1 MNRFSILF
9 VQVFLLLI
17 FGASMHGQPTSGSP
31 RMIGQ
36 VDIEFIDVK
45 NIAEEVVRLNMQT
58 RAGMP
63 YDETLID
70 SDIRSLYRTG
80 LFEYIEV
87 KRDFTEGDSVN
98 LTFSLR
104 PQYRVKKILFEG
116 NHGVSKGRLIREVS
130 VKENEALDER
140 LVRLDSGA
148 IHLYYQNRGYSQ
160 ASVTYNIE
168 RDPETGT
175 GTVTF
180 LIDEGPRV
188 KIKRVNFS
196 GNHAASD
203 RQLRKVMETRRW
215 HWFSWLTGSGR
226 FKDEV
231 FEDDLDKLRDYYR
244 EIGYLD
250 VEILEDQV
258 DFEYPN
264 KKRMVIAVQVQEGR
278 QYRVGDIAIEGNEL
292 YTTEQLR
299 SALELRSGEVFVPS
313 KLDADVEN
321 LRDYYGKDGYL
332 GTQVEVDRRPN
343 VETGN
348 IDLEYSL
355 VEGEKNYVESIQIDG
370 NTKTKSI
377 VIIRELGLGPGD
389 VFNTV
394 RMKTSQQRLR
404 NTRFFDEV
412 TMTPTPTDIP
422 DRQDLSIRVKEGRTG
437 SVTFGAGFSSL
448 EKAIVF
454 AEYSESNFDLF
465 NYRSRFQG
473 AGQKFRFRVQLGS
486 RSNEVLLA
494 FEEPWFLQRELALGF
509 QIFRSETRYLA
520 STYNEL
526 RTGFEVYLR
535 KRLFELVE
543 GRLSYRFEIV
553 DIFDVDSSASS
564 AITDEIGER
573 SVSKVG
579 FSLLRDT
586 RDNLMVTTTG
596 NRLEFLTEV
605 AGGPF
610 GGQTDYYRL
619 EMRGSQFFPVF
630 EAQTQVLSFIGRIGT
645 VVPHSGADRIP
656 FFDRY
661 FLGGPYTLRGFDFRD
676 VGPHEGPAQ
685 DRVGGNS
692 YGFFSAEYTL
702 TVVDP
707 IRFAVFY
714 DWGYVNAGDYN
725 LDPGNFNDN
734 FGFGLRIMIM
744 GAPLR
749 LDYGIPITSDDYN
762 DHGGRF
768 SFSFGTRF

>member
-1 MNRFSILF
+1 M
-9 VQVFLLLI
+9 
-17 FGASMHGQPTSGSP
+17 
-31 RMIGQ
+31 
-36 VDIEFIDVK
+36 
-45 NIAEEVVRLNMQT
+45 
-58 RAGMP
+58 
-63 YDETLID
+63 
-70 SDIRSLYRTG
+70 
-80 LFEYIEV
+80 
-87 KRDFTEGDSVN
+87 EG
-98 LTFSLR
+98 
-104 PQYRVKKILFEG
+104 
-116 NHGVSKGRLIREVS
+116 
-130 VKENEALDER
+130 
-140 LVRLDSGA
+140 
-148 IHLYYQNRGYSQ
+148 
-160 ASVTYNIE
+160 
-168 RDPETGT
+168 
-175 GTVTF
+175 
-180 LIDEGPRV
+180 
-188 KIKRVNFS
+188 
-196 GNHAASD
+196 
-203 RQLRKVMETRRW
+203 
-215 HWFSWLTGSGR
+215 
-226 FKDEV
+226 
-231 FEDDLDKLRDYYR
+231 
-244 EIGYLD
+244 
-250 VEILEDQV
+250 
-258 DFEYPN
+258 
-264 KKRMVIAVQVQEGR
+264 
-278 QYRVGDIAIEGNEL
+278 
-292 YTTEQLR
+292 
-299 SALELRSGEVFVPS
+299 
-313 KLDADVEN
+313 

-332 GTQVEVDRRPN
+332 GTQVMVDRRPN
-343 VETGN
+343 VQTGN
-348 IDLEYSL
+348 IDLEYSIG
-355 VEGEKNYVESIQIDG
+355 EGEKNFVESIQIEG
-370 NTKTKSI
+370 NTKTKSV

-394 RMKTSQQRLR
+394 RMKSSQQRLR

-412 TMTPTPTDIP
+412 TMMPTPTDIP
-422 DRQDLSIRVKEGRTG
+422 DRQDLSITVKEGRTG

-465 NYRSRFQG
+465 NFRSRFQG
-473 AGQKFRFRVQLGS
+473 AGQKFRFRVQLGT

-494 FEEPWFLQRELALGF
+494 FEEPWLFQRELALGF

-553 DIFDVDSSASS
+553 DIFDIDSTAADVIKEESGDR
-564 AITDEIGER
+564 T
-573 SVSKVG
+573 VSKVG

-586 RDNLMVTTTG
+586 RDSLMVTTRG
-596 NRLEFLTEV
+596 NRVELLTEV

-676 VGPHEGPAQ
+676 IGPVAGAEH

-702 TVVDP
+702 TIVDP

-714 DWGYVNAGDYN
+714 DWGYVNAGDYQF
-725 LDPGNFNDN
+725 DASDYNDN

-749 LDYGIPITSDDYN
+749 LDYGIPITTDQYN
-762 DHGGRF
+762 DRGGRF